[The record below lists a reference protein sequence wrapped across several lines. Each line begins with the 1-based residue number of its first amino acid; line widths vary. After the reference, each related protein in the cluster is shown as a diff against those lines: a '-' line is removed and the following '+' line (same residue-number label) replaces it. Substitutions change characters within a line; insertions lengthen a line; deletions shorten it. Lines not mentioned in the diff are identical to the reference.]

1 MAKDPMLERIVA
13 KQLGDQPAAEAQ
25 AAPQKKPEPSE
36 KPTVQE
42 QAAKEASPKTEGD
55 KQQEEAIMYA
65 VKMGDQ
71 TRQLTPQQI
80 AGTFERYKDLN
91 YKNQVMAPVNKLVE
105 SLMNPSNGKKYSP
118 EQVAKFL
125 EAGAKAMTKNTQMG
139 RERRD
144 PEAGVASGRPP
155 SQPSSMQRNMQ
166 EEFAKYED
174 ENAITLPPGYR
185 EAAER
190 MNRMEQQIQAQTVAM
205 QSMMQGA
212 QGAAQMGQQAASN
225 AQTDRAASIRQTIAN
240 NLNAA
245 QQANGLADSDAK
257 AFMAYAGERGYTAE
271 DFADK
276 GLTEKVVA
284 DFKNNRNSPE
294 FDRLQEMAKRR
305 QSYLTSNAPSGGGA
319 NAPKATRKSASE
331 AQFDRLA
338 DRAMKNRIG

>member
-65 VKMGDQ
+65 VKMGDK
-71 TRQLTPQQI
+71 TRQLTPAQI

-166 EEFAKYED
+166 ENLLSMKMK
-174 ENAITLPPGYR
+174 TQLPYPQDI
-185 EAAER
+185 EK
-190 MNRMEQQIQAQTVAM
+190 QQ
-205 QSMMQGA
+205 
-212 QGAAQMGQQAASN
+212 
-225 AQTDRAASIRQTIAN
+225 
-240 NLNAA
+240 
-245 QQANGLADSDAK
+245 
-257 AFMAYAGERGYTAE
+257 
-271 DFADK
+271 
-276 GLTEKVVA
+276 
-284 DFKNNRNSPE
+284 
-294 FDRLQEMAKRR
+294 
-305 QSYLTSNAPSGGGA
+305 
-319 NAPKATRKSASE
+319 SA
-331 AQFDRLA
+331 
-338 DRAMKNRIG
+338 

>member
-1 MAKDPMLERIVA
+1 
-13 KQLGDQPAAEAQ
+13 
-25 AAPQKKPEPSE
+25 
-36 KPTVQE
+36 
-42 QAAKEASPKTEGD
+42 
-55 KQQEEAIMYA
+55 
-65 VKMGDQ
+65 
-71 TRQLTPQQI
+71 
-80 AGTFERYKDLN
+80 
-91 YKNQVMAPVNKLVE
+91 
-105 SLMNPSNGKKYSP
+105 
-118 EQVAKFL
+118 
-125 EAGAKAMTKNTQMG
+125 
-139 RERRD
+139 
-144 PEAGVASGRPP
+144 
-155 SQPSSMQRNMQ
+155 
-166 EEFAKYED
+166 
-174 ENAITLPPGYR
+174 
-185 EAAER
+185 

-305 QSYLTSNAPSGGGA
+305 QSYLTSSAPSGGGA
-319 NAPKATRKSASE
+319 NAPKSTRKSASE